1 MTRMGTDKKS
11 GDGVRKVA
19 LLIETSNRYGR
30 DLLYGVRD
38 WMREGERWAIR
49 FTEQGRRAPLPTWL
63 KDWQGD
69 GIIARVDSPQ
79 IAAALRRTRLP
90 VVDVSAERF
99 SSEFSRVSIDNGAV
113 ARLAAEH
120 LATKGF
126 LDFAYCGDRR
136 FLWSRQRGVEFRR
149 CLAEKGRR
157 CVDFGEPAGTAKP
170 GSDAEIRAI
179 ARWLK
184 GLPKPVGV
192 FACYDGR
199 ALQVLEACQLLG
211 LHVPDQVAVLGVD
224 NDELVCE
231 LANPPL
237 SSVQPNARR
246 SGYEAA
252 ALLARLMGGEKKAV
266 APTHQVQPVRV
277 VERQSTDVVAVADV
291 KVAAALKFIRL
302 HACEGM
308 DVGDVLRAVPMSRT
322 RLEQKFKA
330 LLGHSPHRQL
340 VQQRIARVKHL
351 LAESKIAIS
360 EVAEQAGF
368 DNASYLSVAF
378 RRETGLS
385 PFAYRSKHGAGK
397 G

>member
-1 MTRMGTDKKS
+1 
-11 GDGVRKVA
+11 
-19 LLIETSNRYGR
+19 
-30 DLLYGVRD
+30 
-38 WMREGERWAIR
+38 
-49 FTEQGRRAPLPTWL
+49 
-63 KDWQGD
+63 
-69 GIIARVDSPQ
+69 
-79 IAAALRRTRLP
+79 LP

-120 LATKGF
+120 LEAKGF
-126 LDFAYCGDRR
+126 SDFAYCGDRR

-340 VQQRIARVKHL
+340 VQQRIARAKHL

-385 PFAYRSKHGAGK
+385 PFAYRAKHGALRA
-397 G
+397 

>member
-1 MTRMGTDKKS
+1 MGTDKKS

-63 KDWQGD
+63 KDWRGD

-120 LATKGF
+120 LEAKGF
-126 LDFAYCGDRR
+126 SDFAYCGDRR

-291 KVAAALKFIRL
+291 KVAAALKLIRL

-340 VQQRIARVKHL
+340 VQQRIARAKHL

-385 PFAYRSKHGAGK
+385 PFAYRAKHGAQRA
-397 G
+397 

>member
-1 MTRMGTDKKS
+1 MGTDKKS

-120 LATKGF
+120 LEAKGF
-126 LDFAYCGDRR
+126 SDFAYCGDRR

-211 LHVPDQVAVLGVD
+211 LQVPDQVAVLGVD

-340 VQQRIARVKHL
+340 VQQRIARAKHL

-385 PFAYRSKHGAGK
+385 PFAYRSKHGAQRA
-397 G
+397 

>member
-1 MTRMGTDKKS
+1 MGTDKKS

-120 LATKGF
+120 LEAKGF
-126 LDFAYCGDRR
+126 SDFAYCGDRR

-340 VQQRIARVKHL
+340 VQQRIARAKHL

-385 PFAYRSKHGAGK
+385 PFAYRAKHGAQRA
-397 G
+397 

>member
-1 MTRMGTDKKS
+1 MGTDKKS

-38 WMREGERWAIR
+38 WMRESERWAIR

-120 LATKGF
+120 LAARGF

-340 VQQRIARVKHL
+340 VQQRIARAKHL

-385 PFAYRSKHGAGK
+385 PFAYRAKHGAQRA
-397 G
+397 

>member
-1 MTRMGTDKKS
+1 
-11 GDGVRKVA
+11 
-19 LLIETSNRYGR
+19 
-30 DLLYGVRD
+30 
-38 WMREGERWAIR
+38 MREGERWAIR
-49 FTEQGRRAPLPTWL
+49 FTEQGRGAPLPTWL

-99 SSEFSRVSIDNGAV
+99 SSEFSRVSIDNAAV

-120 LATKGF
+120 LEGKGF
-126 LDFAYCGDRR
+126 AELAYCGERR
-136 FLWSRQRGVEFRR
+136 FLWSRQRGAEFKRG
-149 CLAEKGRR
+149 LAAKGRR
-157 CVDFGEPAGTAKP
+157 CVDFVEQAASGRP

-184 GLPKPVGV
+184 ALPKPVAV

-211 LHVPDQVAVLGVD
+211 LNVPEQVAVLGVD

-237 SSVQPNARR
+237 SSVQPNARL

-252 ALLARLMGGEKKAV
+252 ASLARLMRGEKKTV

-277 VERQSTDVVAVADV
+277 VERQSTDVVAVADA
-291 KVAAALKFIRL
+291 KVASALKFIRQ
-302 HACEGM
+302 HACAGV

-322 RLEQKFKA
+322 RLEEKFKA
-330 LLGHSPHRQL
+330 LLGHSPHRQI
-340 VQQRIARVKHL
+340 VQQRIARAKHL

-360 EVAEQAGF
+360 EIAEQAGF

-385 PFAYRSKHGAGK
+385 PFAYRAKYEVRKTA
-397 G
+397 

>member
-1 MTRMGTDKKS
+1 MGTDKKS

-120 LATKGF
+120 LEAKGF
-126 LDFAYCGDRR
+126 SDFAYCGDRR

-211 LHVPDQVAVLGVD
+211 LQVPDQVAVLGVD

-385 PFAYRSKHGAGK
+385 PLAYRAKHGAQRA
-397 G
+397 

>member
-1 MTRMGTDKKS
+1 MGTDKKS

-38 WMREGERWAIR
+38 WMRESERWAIR

-224 NDELVCE
+224 NDELVCD

-340 VQQRIARVKHL
+340 VQQRIARAKHL

-385 PFAYRSKHGAGK
+385 PFAYRAKHGAQRA
-397 G
+397 

>member
-1 MTRMGTDKKS
+1 MTSMNADRKNA
-11 GDGVRKVA
+11 DGVRKVA

-49 FTEQGRRAPLPTWL
+49 FTEQGRRAPLPAWL

-99 SSEFSRVSIDNGAV
+99 SSEFSRVSIDNAAV

-120 LATKGF
+120 LEAKGF
-126 LDFAYCGDRR
+126 SDFAYCGDRR
-136 FLWSRQRGVEFRR
+136 FLWSRQRGAEFKR
-149 CLAEKGRR
+149 CLAVAGRR
-157 CVDFGEPAGTAKP
+157 CVDFGEKAQGGRP

-211 LHVPDQVAVLGVD
+211 LHVPEQVAVLGVD

-252 ALLARLMGGEKKAV
+252 ALLARLMRGEKKGV
-266 APTHQVQPVRV
+266 EPTHQVQPVRV
-277 VERQSTDVVAVADV
+277 VERQSTDVVAVEDA

-302 HACEGM
+302 HACEGV

-330 LLGHSPHRQL
+330 LLGHSPHCQL
-340 VQQRIARVKHL
+340 VQQRIARAKHL
-351 LAESKIAIS
+351 LAESKVAIS

-385 PFAYRSKHGAGK
+385 PFAYRAKHGAGK
-397 G
+397 A

>member
-1 MTRMGTDKKS
+1 M
-11 GDGVRKVA
+11 
-19 LLIETSNRYGR
+19 
-30 DLLYGVRD
+30 
-38 WMREGERWAIR
+38 
-49 FTEQGRRAPLPTWL
+49 PTWL

-340 VQQRIARVKHL
+340 VQQRIARAKHL

-385 PFAYRSKHGAGK
+385 PFAYRAKHGAQRA
-397 G
+397 

>member
-1 MTRMGTDKKS
+1 MGTDKKS

-38 WMREGERWAIR
+38 WMRESERWAIR

-340 VQQRIARVKHL
+340 VQQRIARAKHL

-385 PFAYRSKHGAGK
+385 PFAYRAKHGAQRA
-397 G
+397 

>member
-1 MTRMGTDKKS
+1 MSEAK
-11 GDGVRKVA
+11 KVA

-38 WMREGERWAIR
+38 WMRESEGWAVR
-49 FTEQGRRAPLPTWL
+49 FTEQARRAPLPSWL
-63 KDWQGD
+63 RDWRGD

-120 LATKGF
+120 LEAKGF
-126 LDFAYCGDRR
+126 SDFAYCGDRR
-136 FLWSRQRGVEFRR
+136 FLWSRQRGAEFKR
-149 CLAEKGRR
+149 CLAATGRR
-157 CVDFGEPAGTAKP
+157 CVDFGEKAKGSRP

-211 LHVPDQVAVLGVD
+211 LHVPEQVAVLGVD

-252 ALLARLMGGEKKAV
+252 ALLARLMRGEKKGV
-266 APTHQVQPVRV
+266 EPTHQVQPVRV
-277 VERQSTDVVAVADV
+277 VERQSTDVVAVEDA

-302 HACEGM
+302 HACEGV

-322 RLEQKFKA
+322 LLERKFKA
-330 LLGHSPHRQL
+330 LLGHSHLNTTQVYL
-340 VQQRIARVKHL
+340 HLTQRSAQDTLKL
-351 LAESKIAIS
+351 MQTLCE
-360 EVAEQAGF
+360 
-368 DNASYLSVAF
+368 
-378 RRETGLS
+378 GL
-385 PFAYRSKHGAGK
+385 PR
-397 G
+397 